1 MIISLRFITNENK
14 IIKKGDVMNI
24 KRKLVFLLSSSMLII
39 NTGCE
44 DDKATTDDKVVEIT
58 TPTTYT
64 FNSRFVEGG
73 NAVSYSGQVVRNLLI
88 NDIKTQMGVDAGS
101 KNPATL
107 LSIMANDNA
116 DSPILSAIG
125 MTTVQTKYQD
135 ISSSQLN
142 DRLTAVDT
150 YTIPGYDANATALI
164 NGWVNELAQTGKT
177 RASGIRLDQI
187 TQKTLWGAVS
197 YWQATSKYMSKIPT
211 DDNTVA
217 VEGKTYTSMEHH
229 WDESFGYFGAA
240 LDYNTAYVDD
250 SDRKSDPYYDSNGD
264 GKIDFKSEYNVGW
277 AITAAKRDVCSGCDT
292 NYDFTKTIFDAYLKG
307 RTLIYNQAD
316 ISEILVQR
324 DLIMNTW
331 EKVVAAVSIHYVNDV
346 ADDIKALID
355 AGTAIGPTDE
365 AAADYENHWGEMR
378 GYANGLIYNDFKK
391 ISDAN
396 LNRILAVM
404 GTAPV
409 YAADGDFTAMTAYH
423 TALTGEVRA
432 IFKASYGFSDG
443 NMIGW

>member
-1 MIISLRFITNENK
+1 MIISLRIITNENK

-64 FNSRFVEGG
+64 FNSRFVEDG

-116 DSPILSAIG
+116 DSPILSASG

-142 DRLTAVDT
+142 DRLTAVDS

-229 WDESFGYFGAA
+229 WDEAFGYLYGAEEDETA
-240 LDYNTAYVDD
+240 PVLGVDSFLSKYLDKVEGD
-250 SDRKSDPYYDSNGD
+250 SD
-264 GKIDFKSEYNVGW
+264 
-277 AITAAKRDVCSGCDT
+277 
-292 NYDFTKTIFDAYLKG
+292 FTGI
-307 RTLIYNQAD
+307 
-316 ISEILVQR
+316 
-324 DLIMNTW
+324 
-331 EKVVAAVSIHYVNDV
+331 
-346 ADDIKALID
+346 ADDIYD
-355 AGTAIGPTDE
+355 AFKLGRAAIVAKNYTVRDE
-365 AAADYENHWGEMR
+365 QVEILRE
-378 GYANGLIYNDFKK
+378 K
-391 ISDAN
+391 ISMIIGIRAVYYLQVGKTNLGVDNASAFHDLSEGFGFVYGLQFTRNSMTDAPYVSKSMVDGYIDTLMTGN
-396 LNRILAVM
+396 GFWDV
-404 GTAPV
+404 TAETLDQMSEDI
-409 YAADGDFTAMTAYH
+409 AAEFGFTVEQAA
-423 TALTGEVRA
+423 
-432 IFKASYGFSDG
+432 
-443 NMIGW
+443 N